1 MQLFV
6 SLYLCQCVSV
16 IEDSQKTC
24 AISSELEVPLYKLFL
39 EILQINC
46 PYFKQYLSAQK

>member
-16 IEDSQKTC
+16 IEDSQKTG
-24 AISSELEVPLYKLFL
+24 AISSELEVPV
-39 EILQINC
+39 LQIIFGHPSNRL
-46 PYFKQYLSAQK
+46 PLF